1 MWAGPPALRSL
12 ATFLGHRGWQGL
24 IADLAAGP
32 ADAAGRVAAVAELA
46 ASRESPPVLV
56 GCDGS
61 GPLALD
67 VAREV
72 PVAAVVWLAPVRPGD
87 RALRGV
93 VSPWA
98 VLRALVL
105 GGDVARPTGVRGAWL
120 LGDGTPGLREVEA
133 GRVVVGLV
141 RGRTAAVAA
150 RVPTLLLSGERDALL
165 PPAAARRLAD
175 ELGGE
180 AAVLAGAPHWLLGSA
195 HWLACASRVHRWL
208 VHRLGEPLLELY
220 AETMAERD
228 EGE

>member
-24 IADLAAGP
+24 IADFATGP
-32 ADAAGRVAAVAELA
+32 ADPGGRVAAVAELA

-56 GCDGS
+56 GCDGA
-61 GPLALD
+61 GPLALQ
-67 VAREV
+67 VARQV
-72 PVAAVVWLAPVRPGD
+72 PVAAVVWLAPLRPGGQT
-87 RALRGV
+87 LRGV

-105 GGDVARPTGVRGAWL
+105 GVDVPRPTGVRGAWL
-120 LGDGTPGLREVEA
+120 LGEGTPGLRDLES

-150 RVPTLLLSGERDALL
+150 PVPTLLVSGERDALL
-165 PPAAARRLAD
+165 PPEAARGLAD

-180 AAVLAGAPHWLLGSA
+180 AAVLAGAPHCLLGSA
-195 HWLACASRVHRWL
+195 HWLACASRIHRWL
-208 VHRLGEPLLELY
+208 VQRLGEPLLELY

-228 EGE
+228 ESE